1 MTAAGAAQVCDMGLA
16 RQYGSPLR
24 PYTHNVVTLW
34 YRSPELLLGARPG
47 PPAPARPAPRPPAA
61 TRFDCGAAR
70 HARGRCLLSAAE
82 RCALRLIRELGRQQL
97 PTAVLQQTKI
107 RA

>member
-1 MTAAGAAQVCDMGLA
+1 MGLA

-47 PPAPARPAPRPPAA
+47 PPAPGPPASCQPAA
-61 TRFDCGAAR
+61 TCVNCGAAP
-70 HARGRCLLSAAE
+70 HARGRRFLLAAE
-82 RCALRLIRELGRQQL
+82 RCALRLSRESGRRQ
-97 PTAVLQQTKI
+97 PCTAFVEHDKH
-107 RA
+107 AGE